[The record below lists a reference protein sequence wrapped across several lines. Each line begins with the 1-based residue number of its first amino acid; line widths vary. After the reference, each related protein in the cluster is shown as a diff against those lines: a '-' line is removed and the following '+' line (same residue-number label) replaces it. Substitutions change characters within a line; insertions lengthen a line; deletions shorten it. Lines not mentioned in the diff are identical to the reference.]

1 MTPARR
7 LGVPLLA
14 LLATAASGCFWVTT
28 KAEGKALKKDVS
40 KLEGTVGTQESKIDA
55 KMIELQKV
63 LDSATELLA
72 RNTANI
78 GDDVKGLEDNLRH
91 MRGLLNEV
99 KSYTDDLREK
109 NVQLTTQLQERQKY
123 IDNKLSDMD
132 QRLMVLENKTAGPQ
146 TPEELYRAG
155 KEAMDKK
162 DYETARQYFKNLV
175 LRHSM
180 HTLADDAQYL
190 RGETYMREKNYNA
203 AIAEFQRIFDKYP
216 TGDMADDAFYR
227 AGQAAEALKSC
238 TEARAYYGA
247 LRSKYPRSAL
257 AKKAQSRD
265 HYLAKHAKNKKVCKK

>member
-1 MTPARR
+1 MIRASRAV
-7 LGVPLLA
+7 VPLAL
-14 LLATAASGCFWVTT
+14 LLATAATGCFWVTT
-28 KAEGKALKKDVS
+28 KAEGKALQKDVTH
-40 KLEGTVGTQESKIDA
+40 LESTVGTQQGQIDA
-55 KMIELQKV
+55 KMKELQKV

-78 GDDVKGLEDNLRH
+78 GDDVKGLENDLRH

-99 KSYTDDLREK
+99 KSYTDDLKEK
-109 NVQLTTQLQERQKY
+109 NAQLTAKLEERQKY

-132 QRLMVLENKTAGPQ
+132 QRLMILENKTAGPQ

-190 RGETYMREKNYNA
+190 RGETYMREKNYDA
-203 AIAEFQRIFDKYP
+203 AIAEFQKIFDKYP

-247 LRSKYPRSAL
+247 LRSKYPKSSL
-257 AKKAQSRD
+257 AKKAHSRD
-265 HYLAKHAKNKKVCKK
+265 RYLAKHLKDKKVCKK